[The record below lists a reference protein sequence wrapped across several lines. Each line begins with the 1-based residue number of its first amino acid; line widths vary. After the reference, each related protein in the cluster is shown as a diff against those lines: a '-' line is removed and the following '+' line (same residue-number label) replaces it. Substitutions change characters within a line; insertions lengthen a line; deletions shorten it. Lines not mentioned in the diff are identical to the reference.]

1 MTRED
6 LKDKVREDLG
16 LTKQEA
22 SEVVEGVI
30 DTIRNALGDGEEI
43 IISGF
48 GKFAVRTKRRR
59 TGRNPKT
66 GKEYDISSRRV
77 VSFKP
82 SKIFKDLLNT
92 I

>member
-6 LKDKVREDLG
+6 LKDKVREDVG

-22 SEVVEGVI
+22 SEIVEGVI
-30 DTIRNALGDGEEI
+30 ETIRQSLTNGEEI
-43 IISGF
+43 ILSGF
-48 GKFAVRTKRRR
+48 GKFAVREKKQR

-66 GKEYDISSRRV
+66 GKEHQISSRRV

-82 SKIFKDLLNT
+82 SKVFKDSLN
-92 I
+92 IK

>member
-22 SEVVEGVI
+22 SEIVEGVI
-30 DTIRNALGDGEEI
+30 ETIRQTLSNGEEI
-43 IISGF
+43 ILSGF
-48 GKFAVRTKRRR
+48 GKFAVREKKQRA
-59 TGRNPKT
+59 GRNPKT
-66 GKEYDISSRRV
+66 GQEYEISPRRV

-82 SKIFKDLLNT
+82 SKVFKDALNVK
-92 I
+92 